1 MWESFTGHDL
11 QINENLTLMKP
22 SNTVSDS
29 LSFMM
34 KVTFFMSRG
43 KWKVAHQYYPE
54 LLSCHFAGQHIG
66 NVLGST
72 AYNAEAMGG
81 QYTRRWCTGNVR
93 CGVEYWVM
101 GDGQWGTPITMSWDA
116 NTAPQYWCHCWSTI
130 LMPILLHNT
139 DANAGPIRIH
149 NTDVNTDA
157 ALQCTGSILYAM
169 QRSCRIQ
176 FNIHQDNTIQW
187 YNNVTTLKVVQCLWN
202 ENNTQLFV
210 VMPLCPN
217 FWPFILEERERPL
230 SPCR

>member
-1 MWESFTGHDL
+1 MWESFTWHDL

-116 NTAPQYWCHCWSTI
+116 NTAPQYWCQCWSNSDPQYWCQYWCCFTMHWQYFI
-130 LMPILLHNT
+130 RYATFLH
-139 DANAGPIRIH
+139 
-149 NTDVNTDA
+149 
-157 ALQCTGSILYAM
+157 
-169 QRSCRIQ
+169 
-176 FNIHQDNTIQW
+176 TIQHGPGQQ
-187 YNNVTTLKVVQCLWN
+187 NS
-202 ENNTQLFV
+202 
-210 VMPLCPN
+210 MM
-217 FWPFILEERERPL
+217 
-230 SPCR
+230 

>member
-1 MWESFTGHDL
+1 
-11 QINENLTLMKP
+11 
-22 SNTVSDS
+22 
-29 LSFMM
+29 M

-43 KWKVAHQYYPE
+43 KWKVAHHYFPE

-81 QYTRRWCTGNVR
+81 QYTRRWYTGNVR

-139 DANAGPIRIH
+139 DANTAPQYWC
-149 NTDVNTDA
+149 
-157 ALQCTGSILYAM
+157 QCLVQFGSTILMSILMSCTFTMQWQYFIRYAT
-169 QRSCRIQ
+169 
-176 FNIHQDNTIQW
+176 FLHTIQHGPGQH
-187 YNNVTTLKVVQCLWN
+187 NS
-202 ENNTQLFV
+202 
-210 VMPLCPN
+210 M
-217 FWPFILEERERPL
+217 I
-230 SPCR
+230 